1 MKGIGLL
8 CLQFTNMMKKTLCAM
23 KMDFFDDLFG
33 PSVESVDNSRG
44 RIITKRDV
52 RMMIFTTH

>member
-1 MKGIGLL
+1 
-8 CLQFTNMMKKTLCAM
+8 MKKTLCAM

-33 PSVESVDNSRG
+33 PSVESVDNSKG
-44 RIITKRDV
+44 GIITKRNL